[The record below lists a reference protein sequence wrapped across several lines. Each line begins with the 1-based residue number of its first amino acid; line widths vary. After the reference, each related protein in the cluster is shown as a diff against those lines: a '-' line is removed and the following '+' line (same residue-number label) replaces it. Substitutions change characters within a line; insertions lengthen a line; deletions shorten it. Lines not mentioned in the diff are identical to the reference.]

1 MSPCDEPPIQNVSPV
16 SDDIDRVAAEW
27 RTSKAMDE
35 VASDGFAQVDI
46 DDLFGVPPAYPV
58 PVGLQLLRAAVRDA
72 RASNPGL
79 AAMLVVPLGPSENLV
94 VRAPAFAEVASARWE
109 YGPGLE
115 AVGLYL
121 LEPRVLAADEPAEE
135 YRCHVDAQAVLGA
148 GPSVYFRSWRPLVE
162 AANGWEFNQAFY
174 IRT

>member
-1 MSPCDEPPIQNVSPV
+1 
-16 SDDIDRVAAEW
+16 
-27 RTSKAMDE
+27 
-35 VASDGFAQVDI
+35 
-46 DDLFGVPPAYPV
+46 
-58 PVGLQLLRAAVRDA
+58 
-72 RASNPGL
+72 
-79 AAMLVVPLGPSENLV
+79 MLVVPLGPSENLV